1 VPHPRRSRS
10 VKGVSAERVKA
21 PPARLGA
28 TDERELAEAQEGIEE
43 ELQEADIDLEDPFE
57 E

>member
-1 VPHPRRSRS
+1 MPHPRRSRS